1 MAKVFSF
8 FADGLEEIEALTPVD
23 LLRRAGHDVTTVSIM
38 KRNPVR
44 GAHNIFIEADTLFE
58 DADFAEGDLFI
69 LPGGGEGSQNLD
81 AHEALHALIK
91 EKLAA
96 GKRIAAICA
105 APMVFGHLGLLEGKQ
120 AVIYPGME
128 AELIGATPVDM
139 PAVTDG
145 LITTGRGP
153 GSSFDFGLELIRLLD
168 GEAKAEE
175 IRAGLVY
182 KA

>member
-1 MAKVFSF
+1 MAKVYSF

-23 LLRRAGHDVTTVSIM
+23 LLRRAGHEVKTVSIM
-38 KRNPVR
+38 KRSSIR
-44 GAHNIFIEADTLFE
+44 GAHNIYMEADAIFE
-58 DADFAEGDLFI
+58 DTDFADGDLFI

-81 AHEALHALIK
+81 AHEGVHALLK

-128 AELIGATPVDM
+128 AELVGATPVDV

-145 LITTGRGP
+145 AITMGRGP
-153 GSSFDFGLELIRLLD
+153 GASFDFALELIRVLD
-168 GEAKAEE
+168 GEEKAEE
-175 IRAGLVY
+175 IRAQVVY
-182 KA
+182 K